1 MSQPGWMEASHWP
14 AAAGW
19 TAVAVAN
26 GAGREHLT
34 GRILRRITG
43 ARGTRG
49 PWRQA
54 YHRTEL
60 MSTADGPRRRA
71 ASFIRPLPAPAIHL
85 AAGQFR
91 HSIGQR
97 GQGMKPLVRR
107 AEQVDLQ
114 DLVDLSRGPLAEH
127 AAAPAGR
134 LGSGDGQPP

>member
-26 GAGREHLT
+26 GPGRGHLT
-34 GRILRRITG
+34 GRILGRITG
-43 ARGTRG
+43 QRCTRC

-71 ASFIRPLPAPAIHL
+71 ASFIRSLPAPAIHL

-91 HSIGQR
+91 HIIGQR
-97 GQGMKPLVRR
+97 GGCWRYQRVL
-107 AEQVDLQ
+107 EI
-114 DLVDLSRGPLAEH
+114 
-127 AAAPAGR
+127 PAG
-134 LGSGDGQPP
+134 